1 MRVSPSAYVSVVTKF
16 EANPFLEVLQYC
28 DSLGTV
34 CADDWKLLWVWG
46 DEMVIGRCAVAGHRR
61 PFAYSVV
68 GGDVVAKQKAKPIK
82 ADPLFYF
89 TSTWCRRWDSNPH
102 TFKGGGF

>member
-1 MRVSPSAYVSVVTKF
+1 MRVSPSAYMYVVTKF

-68 GGDVVAKQKAKPIK
+68 GDDVVAKQKGQA
-82 ADPLFYF
+82 Y
-89 TSTWCRRWDSNPH
+89 
-102 TFKGGGF
+102 KG